1 MPSYDTS
8 FRPPAPVADIRVV
21 HPVTGMD
28 SGALRGKLDTG
39 ADVTVIP
46 DRLVGQLGLTPKGLI

>member
-1 MPSYDTS
+1 
-8 FRPPAPVADIRVV
+8 
-21 HPVTGMD
+21 MD